1 MNMDMKYQVVI
12 FCSLFLLLSSCKD
25 DSQQREAENK
35 KAIQKKEVIYKKI
48 SKSWDFYAAPI
59 NTTSEQSVSSW
70 TEFRQFLE
78 ELGQKPRK
86 TLGAFQKKAAELSKK
101 VVLLNNNI
109 PFQFQQPQI
118 KSRIGTLITKV
129 RLLDLFI
136 HLDNIPDKKVIILVG
151 EINAELVSLQRQMD
165 KITEKSKIPVED
177 GESDMLRMLDTTR
190 AISTTPMPTPPTKP
204 NLSRVE

>member
-1 MNMDMKYQVVI
+1 MNMKYLAVC
-12 FCSLFLLLSSCKD
+12 FCATFLLLTSCKED
-25 DSQQREAENK
+25 NQQLAGENK
-35 KAIQKKEVIYKKI
+35 KAAQKKEVIYKNI

-59 NTTSEQSVSSW
+59 NTTSEQSVASW

-78 ELGQKPRK
+78 ELGQKPTK
-86 TLGAFQKKAAELSKK
+86 TIGAFQKKAAELSKK

-109 PFQFQQPQI
+109 PYQFQQPQI

-129 RLLDLFI
+129 RVLDLFI
-136 HLDNIPDKKVIILVG
+136 HLDAIPDKKVVVLIS

-165 KITEKSKIPVED
+165 KITEKSKIPVEE

-190 AISTTPMPTPPTKP
+190 AIPNTTLDP
-204 NLSRVE
+204 NLPRVE

>member
-1 MNMDMKYQVVI
+1 M
-12 FCSLFLLLSSCKD
+12 
-25 DSQQREAENK
+25 
-35 KAIQKKEVIYKKI
+35 
-48 SKSWDFYAAPI
+48 
-59 NTTSEQSVSSW
+59 TSW

-78 ELGQKPRK
+78 ELGQKPGK
-86 TLGAFQKKAAELSKK
+86 TLVSYQKKAVELSKK

-109 PFQFQQPQI
+109 PYQFQQPQI

-136 HLDNIPDKKVIILVG
+136 HLDAIPDKKVVVLIS

-165 KITEKSKIPVED
+165 KITEKSKIPVEE

-190 AISTTPMPTPPTKP
+190 AIPNTIADP
-204 NLSRVE
+204 NLPRVE

>member
-1 MNMDMKYQVVI
+1 MA
-12 FCSLFLLLSSCKD
+12 SCKED
-25 DSQQREAENK
+25 NQQPNAENK
-35 KAIQKKEVIYKKI
+35 KAAQKKEVIYKNI
-48 SKSWDFYAAPI
+48 SKSWDFYAVPI
-59 NTTSEQSVSSW
+59 NTTSEQSVASW

-78 ELGQKPRK
+78 ELGQKPSK
-86 TLGAFQKKAAELSKK
+86 TISAFQKKAAELSKK

-109 PFQFQQPQI
+109 PYQFQQPQI

-136 HLDNIPDKKVIILVG
+136 HLDAISDKKVVILIS

-165 KITEKSKIPVED
+165 KITEKSKIPVEE

-190 AISTTPMPTPPTKP
+190 AIPNTTVDP
-204 NLSRVE
+204 NLPRVE

>member
-1 MNMDMKYQVVI
+1 MNMKYLAVC
-12 FCSLFLLLSSCKD
+12 FCATFLLLTSCKED
-25 DSQQREAENK
+25 NQQLAGENK
-35 KAIQKKEVIYKKI
+35 KAAQKKEVIYKNI

-59 NTTSEQSVSSW
+59 NTTSEQSVASW

-78 ELGQKPRK
+78 ELGQKPSK
-86 TLGAFQKKAAELSKK
+86 TISAFQKKAAELSKK

-109 PFQFQQPQI
+109 PYQFQQPQI

-129 RLLDLFI
+129 RVLDLFI
-136 HLDNIPDKKVIILVG
+136 HLDAIPDKKVVVLIS

-165 KITEKSKIPVED
+165 KITEKSKIPVEE

-190 AISTTPMPTPPTKP
+190 AIPNTTLDP
-204 NLSRVE
+204 NLPRVE

>member
-1 MNMDMKYQVVI
+1 MKMDMKYLVVL
-12 FCSLFLLLSSCKD
+12 FCSLLLLFTSCKD
-25 DSQQREAENK
+25 DAQQRDVENK
-35 KAIQKKEVIYKKI
+35 KAIQKKEVIYKNI
-48 SKSWDFYAAPI
+48 SKSWDFYATPI

-70 TEFRQFLE
+70 TEFRQFLG

-86 TLGAFQKKAAELSKK
+86 TMGAFQKKAAELSKK
-101 VVLLNNNI
+101 VLLLNNNI

-129 RLLDLFI
+129 RLLNLFI
-136 HLDNIPDKKVIILVG
+136 HLDNIPDKKVILLIG

-165 KITEKSKIPVED
+165 KITEKSKIPVEE

-190 AISTTPMPTPPTKP
+190 AIPNTIVNP
-204 NLSRVE
+204 NLPRVE

>member
-1 MNMDMKYQVVI
+1 LTSRFFYIIVVI

-25 DSQQREAENK
+25 DAQQREAENK
-35 KAIQKKEVIYKKI
+35 KAIQKKEVIYKNI
-48 SKSWDFYAAPI
+48 SKSWDFYATPI
-59 NTTSEQSVSSW
+59 NITSEQSVASW

-86 TLGAFQKKAAELSKK
+86 TIGAFQKKAAELSKK
-101 VVLLNNNI
+101 VGLLNNNI

-136 HLDNIPDKKVIILVG
+136 HLDNIPDKKVIVLVS

-165 KITEKSKIPVED
+165 KITEKSKIPVEE
-177 GESDMLRMLDTTR
+177 GESDMLRMLDSTR
-190 AISTTPMPTPPTKP
+190 AIPGTTIDP
-204 NLSRVE
+204 NLPRVE

>member
-1 MNMDMKYQVVI
+1 MKMNMKYLVVL
-12 FCSLFLLLSSCKD
+12 FCSLLLLFTSCKD
-25 DSQQREAENK
+25 DAQQRDVENK
-35 KAIQKKEVIYKKI
+35 KAIQKKEVIYKNI
-48 SKSWDFYAAPI
+48 SKSWDFYATPI

-70 TEFRQFLE
+70 TEFRQFLG

-86 TLGAFQKKAAELSKK
+86 TMGAFQKKAAELSKK
-101 VVLLNNNI
+101 VLLLNNNI

-136 HLDNIPDKKVIILVG
+136 HLDNIPDKKVILLIG

-165 KITEKSKIPVED
+165 KITEKSKIPVEE

-190 AISTTPMPTPPTKP
+190 AIPNTIVNP
-204 NLSRVE
+204 NLPRVE

>member
-1 MNMDMKYQVVI
+1 MKMDMKYLVVL
-12 FCSLFLLLSSCKD
+12 FCSLLLLFTSCKD
-25 DSQQREAENK
+25 DAQQRDAENE
-35 KAIQKKEVIYKKI
+35 KAIRKKEVIYKNI
-48 SKSWDFYAAPI
+48 SKSWDFYATPI

-70 TEFRQFLE
+70 TEFRQFLG

-86 TLGAFQKKAAELSKK
+86 TMGAFQKKAAELSKK
-101 VVLLNNNI
+101 VLLLNNNI

-136 HLDNIPDKKVIILVG
+136 HLDNIPDKKVILLIG

-165 KITEKSKIPVED
+165 KITEKSKIPVEE

-190 AISTTPMPTPPTKP
+190 AIPNTIVNP
-204 NLSRVE
+204 NLPRVE